1 MGLPQL
7 ARKKAAR
14 KMLAVQAKRSARLV
28 MDKVPLSQSGLAR
41 NRICGDSGFA
51 SRQRCFYPTGRVRT
65 SLSNC
70 GWNPSLRGNAG
81 RHAAMIFTRLFTAL
95 GSPVVSFFTH
105 VGEVVLLASETFTSV
120 VAHKIRWRLFLQ
132 QIVEIGLRSQLVV
145 VITGAFTGA
154 VFAAQTFF
162 QFNKLGMG
170 SAVGAV
176 VSVSICRELGP
187 VLTALMVTGR
197 VGASM
202 SAEIGTMKVTEQID
216 ALRALAVHP
225 IDYLV
230 VPRTLAMMLS
240 MPLLVAEC
248 IGVGI
253 VAGYFVAIFLL
264 DVNGTYYV
272 ANMVRWTQMRDIV
285 MALSKAFCFALL
297 IVFISCHKGLTSRE
311 GAVGVGRATTE
322 AVVDA
327 SLAVLD
333 LQFLSD
339 HGAQHHFPGW
349 ISVAVALRAIP

>member
-1 MGLPQL
+1 M
-7 ARKKAAR
+7 
-14 KMLAVQAKRSARLV
+14 
-28 MDKVPLSQSGLAR
+28 
-41 NRICGDSGFA
+41 
-51 SRQRCFYPTGRVRT
+51 
-65 SLSNC
+65 
-70 GWNPSLRGNAG
+70 
-81 RHAAMIFTRLFTAL
+81 H
-95 GSPVVSFFTH
+95 
-105 VGEVVLLASETFTSV
+105 
-120 VAHKIRWRLFLQ
+120 

-145 VITGAFTGA
+145 MITGAFTGA

-176 VSVSICRELGP
+176 VSVSVCRELGP
-187 VLTALMVTGR
+187 VLSALMVTGR

-230 VPRTLAMMLS
+230 VPRALAMMLS

-248 IGVGI
+248 IGIGI
-253 VAGYFVAIFLL
+253 AAGYFVAIYLL
-264 DVNGTYYV
+264 GVNGTYYV

-285 MALSKAFCFALL
+285 MGLTKAFCFALL

-322 AVVDA
+322 AVVNA
-327 SLAVLD
+327 SLAVLIFNF
-333 LQFLSD
+333 FLTM
-339 HGAQHHFPGW
+339 GLNIIFPAGYQ
-349 ISVAVALRAIP
+349 